1 MRSISLRRPSA
12 SMIVSCVA
20 LFAALGG
27 SSYAAVKI
35 TGKEIA
41 NHTLSGIDVKKR
53 SLGPTTIKS
62 NSLGGAQIN
71 ESKLGPVPNADT
83 LDGIDSTGFMKS
95 TQRLFEASADT
106 VDNFTSGATLVQLN
120 QVPAG
125 SYLVSAKLTYDNDGA
140 SGVSE
145 TCTLEVPGVND
156 TTELYPANTEMVTLQ
171 KAVNAGAAFDA
182 SVSCTSEGNDD
193 ALGKI
198 SLIATRM
205 D

>member
-1 MRSISLRRPSA
+1 MRSIRRPSA
-12 SMIVSCVA
+12 AMIVSSVA

-27 SSYAAVKI
+27 SSYAAAKI

-41 NHTLSGIDVKKR
+41 NHTIRGVDVKKH
-53 SLGPTTIKS
+53 SLGPATVKLD
-62 NSLGGAQIN
+62 SLGGDQIN
-71 ESKLGPVPNADT
+71 ESALGVVPNADT

-106 VDNFTSGATLVQLN
+106 VDDFTSGATLVQLN

-125 SYLVSAKLTYDNDGA
+125 TYLVSAKLTYDNDGPA
-140 SGVSE
+140 GGSE
-145 TCTLEVPGVND
+145 TCTLEVPGAND
-156 TTELYPANTEMVTLQ
+156 TTEFYADNSEALTLQ
-171 KAVNAGAAFDA
+171 KAVTAGAPFDP
-182 SVSCTSEGNDD
+182 SVNCTGQGNDD
-193 ALGKI
+193 ILGKI